1 MQGRGSFTD
10 HPVRPQRK
18 VKLSG
23 RKFKLISRILR
34 NLANTILGTALAASP
49 QKSIGEETKYDSYT
63 IVLTSA
69 SLGYCIMREGYLT
82 EKESFKWQATFIREA
97 GITVDQ
103 WARIMSNESFHTN
116 LDEHLAREGGCKKY
130 LEKGNIRELLRK
142 GY

>member
-1 MQGRGSFTD
+1 
-10 HPVRPQRK
+10 V
-18 VKLSG
+18 
-23 RKFKLISRILR
+23 
-34 NLANTILGTALAASP
+34 LAASP

-82 EKESFKWQATFIREA
+82 EKESFKWQATFNREA